1 MGMDRVIEKKKG
13 LRPKHLLWMGGAI
26 LLILAVWKLA
36 TSDYSSVYRAEKD
49 KLTISE
55 TSEGWFNDYI
65 TVIGQVEPIT
75 TIYLDAIEGG
85 RVEERLIEEGNM
97 VREGDIILRLENR
110 QLYQTIL
117 NSEAALAEKEN
128 YLRNT
133 RISFETELIQ
143 SKRNILDNEHRLNR
157 SKRTWQQYEQLI
169 KEDLIAREDYLQ
181 AKENYEYEVSLLE
194 INKLKARNDSLIRM
208 TSMQTL
214 EIDLAKMRE
223 MFHLVRERLDHLNV
237 RAPVDGQLGMLD
249 AEIGQSI
256 GQGQRIGQINVL
268 TNFKVVAQID
278 EHYIDRVRHDLT
290 ANFDRSG
297 SGYQLS
303 VRKVYPE
310 VRNGQFKID
319 LVFEGEKPDNIRTGQ
334 TYHIRL
340 ELGQPEK
347 AILLPRGGFF
357 QSTGGQWVFV
367 LDNDG
372 VTATKRSIRIGKQN
386 PQYYEV
392 LEGLQPG
399 EKVITSGYE
408 MFGTNAKMVP
418 VSGFRPPAYI
428 LNYDKNSKFN
438 QSVPHRRD

>member
-1 MGMDRVIEKKKG
+1 MGMDRIIEKKKG
-13 LRPKHLLWMGGAI
+13 LRPKHFIWIGSGL
-26 LLILAVWKLA
+26 LLILALVKLA
-36 TSDYSSVYRAEKD
+36 TTDYTSVYRADRD

-55 TSEGWFNDYI
+55 TSEGLFNDYI

-75 TIYLDAIEGG
+75 IIYLDAIEGG
-85 RVEERLIEEGNM
+85 RVEERLIEEGTM
-97 VREGDIILRLENR
+97 VREGDIILKLENR

-143 SKRNILDNEHRLNR
+143 SKRNILDNMHRLNR
-157 SKRTWQQYEQLI
+157 TRRTYEQYGQLM
-169 KEDLIAREDYLQ
+169 KDELIAREDYLQ

-194 INKLKARNDSLIRM
+194 INKLKARNDSLIRL
-208 TSMQTL
+208 TSMHTL
-214 EIDLAKMRE
+214 ENDLAKMRE
-223 MFHLVRERLDHLNV
+223 MFYLVRERLDHLNV

-256 GQGQRIGQINVL
+256 GMGQRIGQINVL

-278 EHYIDRVRHDLT
+278 EHYIDRVRRDLT
-290 ANFDRSG
+290 ANFERG
-297 SGYQLS
+297 SVNYQLT

-347 AILLPRGGFF
+347 AVLLPRGGFF

-367 LDNDG
+367 LDKDG
-372 VTATKRSIRIGKQN
+372 TTATKRSIRIGKQN

-392 LEGLQPG
+392 LEGLEPG

-408 MFGTNAKMVP
+408 MFGTNAK
-418 VSGFRPPAYI
+418 I
-428 LNYDKNSKFN
+428 QLK
-438 QSVPHRRD
+438 

>member
-26 LLILAVWKLA
+26 LLILAVLKLA
-36 TSDYSSVYRAEKD
+36 TSDYSSVYRAEKE
-49 KLTISE
+49 KVTISE
-55 TSEGWFNDYI
+55 TSEGLFNDYI
-65 TVIGQVEPIT
+65 TVIGQVEPKSI
-75 TIYLDAIEGG
+75 IFLDAIEGG
-85 RVEERLIEEGNM
+85 RVEERLIEEGSM

-143 SKRNILDNEHRLNR
+143 SKRNILDSEHRLNR
-157 SKRTWQQYEQLI
+157 SKRTWQQNEQLY
-169 KEDLIAREDYLQ
+169 KEDLIAKEDYLK
-181 AKENYEYEVSLLE
+181 AKENYEYEVSLLV
-194 INKLKARNDSLIRM
+194 INKLKARNDSLIRI

-214 EIDLAKMRE
+214 ENDLAKMRE
-223 MFHLVRERLDHLNV
+223 MFYLVRERLDHLNV
-237 RAPVDGQLGMLD
+237 RAPIDGQLGMLD

-256 GQGQRIGQINVL
+256 SQGQRIGQINVL

-278 EHYIDRVRHDLT
+278 EHYIDRVRRDLT
-290 ANFDRSG
+290 AALDRG
-297 SGYQLS
+297 GAGYQLT

-310 VRNGQFKID
+310 VRNGQFRID
-319 LVFEGEKPDNIRTGQ
+319 LVFEGEEPDNIRTGQ

-340 ELGQPEK
+340 ELGEPEK

-367 LDNDG
+367 LDKDG
-372 VTATKRSIRIGKQN
+372 TNATKRSIRIGKQN

-392 LEGLQPG
+392 LEGLEPG

-408 MFGTNAKMVP
+408 MFGANTK
-418 VSGFRPPAYI
+418 I
-428 LNYDKNSKFN
+428 QLK
-438 QSVPHRRD
+438 

>member
-1 MGMDRVIEKKKG
+1 MGMDRIIEKKKG

-26 LLILAVWKLA
+26 LLILAVLKLA
-36 TSDYSSVYRAEKD
+36 TSDYSSVYRAEKE

-55 TSEGWFNDYI
+55 TSEGLFNDYI
-65 TVIGQVEPIT
+65 TVIGQVEPKSI
-75 TIYLDAIEGG
+75 IFLDAIEGG
-85 RVEERLIEEGNM
+85 RVEERLIEEGSM

-143 SKRNILDNEHRLNR
+143 SKRNILDSEHRLNR
-157 SKRTWQQYEQLI
+157 SKRTWQQNEQLY
-169 KEDLIAREDYLQ
+169 KEDLIAKEDYLQ
-181 AKENYEYEVSLLE
+181 AKENYEYEVSLLV
-194 INKLKARNDSLIRM
+194 INKLKARNDSLIRI
-208 TSMQTL
+208 TSMKTL
-214 EIDLAKMRE
+214 ENDLAKMRE
-223 MFHLVRERLDHLNV
+223 MFYLVRERLDHLNV
-237 RAPVDGQLGMLD
+237 RAPIDGQLGMLD

-256 GQGQRIGQINVL
+256 SQGQRIGQINVL

-278 EHYIDRVRHDLT
+278 EHYIDRVRRDLT
-290 ANFDRSG
+290 AALDLG
-297 SGYQLS
+297 GVGYQLT

-310 VRNGQFKID
+310 VRNGQFRID
-319 LVFEGEKPDNIRTGQ
+319 LVFEGEEPDNIRTGQ

-340 ELGQPEK
+340 ELGEPEK

-367 LDNDG
+367 LDKDG
-372 VTATKRSIRIGKQN
+372 TNATKRSIRIGKQN

-392 LEGLQPG
+392 LEGLEPG

-408 MFGTNAKMVP
+408 MFGANTK
-418 VSGFRPPAYI
+418 I
-428 LNYDKNSKFN
+428 QIK
-438 QSVPHRRD
+438 